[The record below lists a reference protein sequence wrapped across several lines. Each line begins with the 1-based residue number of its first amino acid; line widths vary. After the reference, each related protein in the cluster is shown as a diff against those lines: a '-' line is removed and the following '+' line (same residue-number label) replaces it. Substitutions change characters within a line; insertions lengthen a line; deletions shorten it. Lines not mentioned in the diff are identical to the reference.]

1 MASNVGKIVQVIGP
15 VVDIDFEDGYLPEIY
30 NAIKINRVT
39 LEGSE
44 EELVVEV
51 QSHLGENRVRTVAMD
66 STDGLVRGTDAV
78 DTGKPISIPV
88 GPETLGRLIN
98 VLGKGID
105 GLEEILLMKNYN

>member
-30 NAIKINRVT
+30 NAIKINRTT
-39 LEGSE
+39 LEGTE
-44 EELVVEV
+44 EELIVEV

-98 VLGKGID
+98 VLGKA
-105 GLEEILLMKNYN
+105 LMD